1 MALPT
6 GLRPPELRKWLVKK
20 RSAQSKLGT
29 YLSDAAVFLGKP
41 GNNVAKWVEMQE
53 KSGSGNVSGMNLE
66 QLQKRL
72 NSKEN
77 PPSIEERNQIAQ
89 KLKELGY

>member
-1 MALPT
+1 
-6 GLRPPELRKWLVKK
+6 
-20 RSAQSKLGT
+20 
-29 YLSDAAVFLGKP
+29 
-41 GNNVAKWVEMQE
+41 
-53 KSGSGNVSGMNLE
+53 
-66 QLQKRL
+66 LQKRL